1 LIRTYSVLNMR
12 KLILYSLSTLFAI
25 LLLVGCKQDRDIF
38 DEPPAI
44 RLNKA
49 LSSIDSTLVNSS
61 NGWLM
66 QYFPTSESPGYSLL
80 VKFLTN
86 GEVVV
91 AAKNGLLKDKYSEA
105 RSLYDVIGDNGPVIT
120 FHTFNNVLHLFSN
133 PVNPSGAGL
142 EGDYEFVVTNYSDS
156 LLNLTGKKR
165 GTAIEMRRLPQE
177 MDWKNFFTLIDQMN
191 MNILTDATLYLV
203 SGRDTFQVSNGLSQ
217 VFELQKSNLS
227 ENIFVP
233 FIVTLEGI
241 KFYEPFEISSGIEVQ
256 NFELS
261 PDGTKLVA
269 VENNT
274 VFFAGSSVLDY
285 FVNNQSVFVFD
296 TVQTS
301 MHYNQYARQVY
312 SQMAQAYNG
321 RRNIDYMGLSFRP
334 NFGNSFTFQT
344 SPTTIVAN
352 YRLNYIVVSANELT
366 INRVEGEWDT
376 NGGIFYE
383 NIPAIELFW
392 RELDGKYNLSSTL
405 SKNEIKFIDQE
416 NDNRF
421 FVLKKR

>member
-1 LIRTYSVLNMR
+1 
-12 KLILYSLSTLFAI
+12 
-25 LLLVGCKQDRDIF
+25 
-38 DEPPAI
+38 
-44 RLNKA
+44 
-49 LSSIDSTLVNSS
+49 
-61 NGWLM
+61 
-66 QYFPTSESPGYSLL
+66 
-80 VKFLTN
+80 
-86 GEVVV
+86 
-91 AAKNGLLKDKYSEA
+91 
-105 RSLYDVIGDNGPVIT
+105 VIT